1 MKRIAFCSLMLLGLS
16 ACGSGGGASTSNAA
30 PPPASVKPA
39 LVWSADPT
47 DPNAAKWGNV
57 SWQ

>member
-1 MKRIAFCSLMLLGLS
+1 MKTIPLCILMLLGLT
-16 ACGSGGGASTSNAA
+16 ACGGGGGSSTSNDT

-39 LVWSADPT
+39 LVWSDDPT
-47 DPNAAKWGNV
+47 DPNAPKWGNV

>member
-1 MKRIAFCSLMLLGLS
+1 MKTIPLYILMLLGLT
-16 ACGSGGGASTSNAA
+16 ACGGGGGSSTSNDT